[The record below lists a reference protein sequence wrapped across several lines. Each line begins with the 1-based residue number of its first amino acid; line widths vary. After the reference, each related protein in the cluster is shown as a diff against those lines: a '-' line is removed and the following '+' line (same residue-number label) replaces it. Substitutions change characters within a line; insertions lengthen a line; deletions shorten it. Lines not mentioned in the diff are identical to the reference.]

1 MRYRQPIRFR
11 FRISGGR
18 GGVGIKH
25 EDKKSA
31 AFSGAAVM
39 FPSFFA
45 AGAVVPSVLFI
56 FPSLLSP
63 DRKTNGKMFVNESLP
78 ESPIIKLRS

>member
-1 MRYRQPIRFR
+1 MPEMRYRQPIRFR

-18 GGVGIKH
+18 GNLGNKAY

-31 AFSGAAVM
+31 AFSGAAFK

-45 AGAVVPSVLFI
+45 AGAVVPLPVFI

-63 DRKTNGKMFVNESLP
+63 DRKTKNV
-78 ESPIIKLRS
+78 IV